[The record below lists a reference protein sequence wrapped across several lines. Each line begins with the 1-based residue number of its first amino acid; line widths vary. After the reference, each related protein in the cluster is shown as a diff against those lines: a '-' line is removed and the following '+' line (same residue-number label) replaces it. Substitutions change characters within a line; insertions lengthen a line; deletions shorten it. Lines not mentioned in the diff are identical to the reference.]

1 MNQRLTAM
9 AQRIPELEASAEPLE
24 CVVTAP
30 EDEGH
35 AAPPRNLINPLGGAG
50 SFSNFATSI
59 KLAAKLLVVNTQT

>member
-9 AQRIPELEASAEPLE
+9 AQRIPELEASPEPLE
-24 CVVTAP
+24 CVVTAL

-35 AAPPRNLINPLGGAG
+35 AAPRNLINPLGGAG